1 MSKKTVRYAE
11 RLVVR
16 YDQHRWETLARL
28 RSKAVML
35 MEVLERVKLD
45 TILHGSIA
53 RGDVSSKS
61 DIDIFIK
68 DPFSSFRVETAL
80 EGANITVIR
89 RLIVQA
95 TPSYAAK
102 GYIEIDENQIVSFPL
117 VRLRRVEREFYSFSG
132 EITLGMAR
140 EKERT
145 AGVDKKLMF
154 IEPTQSGHIE
164 TSVVGREDEVARL
177 LGISANTVRDR
188 VRALLR
194 RDSVGRTGVL
204 VKEELTSDETF
215 EMALKRLAES
225 KPEMKRRL
233 RTT

>member
-1 MSKKTVRYAE
+1 
-11 RLVVR
+11 
-16 YDQHRWETLARL
+16 
-28 RSKAVML
+28 ML

-204 VKEELTSDETF
+204 IKEELTPDETF